1 MSHNTMISHPKSVVD
16 TTPAPTT
23 SPATSE
29 STTRGPT
36 VSLPIM
42 TVTFP
47 GAIATLTEADRVA
60 IIEAVTARLDAL
72 FGVGSVLCVLLQ
84 AGSVYAVATLASPHT
99 PAVITAASTS
109 IATTPITATPPS
121 TGSSLDLTA
130 VDVGAPTPTSAPT
143 PATAA
148 PTASPTATPDLTAGG
163 SSGDD
168 SADPAVV
175 AGTVVGVIAVLALI
189 FLVAFLRTDRHSDR
203 DAGGS
208 AKPLTVSSSMISHV
222 DRRSETSSGGAVPPD
237 DGVLS
242 RRLSVA

>member
-36 VSLPIM
+36 VSLPII

-72 FGVGSVLCVLLQ
+72 FGVGSVLSVLLQ
-84 AGSVYAVATLASPHT
+84 AGSVNAVATLASPQT

-109 IATTPITATPPS
+109 ITTTPITATLPS
-121 TGSSLDLTA
+121 TDSSLGSTA
-130 VDVGAPTPTSAPT
+130 VAVGAPMPTSAPT
-143 PATAA
+143 PVTAA
-148 PTASPTATPDLTAGG
+148 PTALMATDRDLTAGG

-175 AGTVVGVIAVLALI
+175 AGAVVGVIAVLVLI
-189 FLVAFLRTDRHSDR
+189 FLVAFLRMGRQSDR
-203 DAGGS
+203 DAGGG
-208 AKPLTVSSSMISHV
+208 AKPLTVRHPAGDYAHHPVLEKPTTNATIT
-222 DRRSETSSGGAVPPD
+222 SECAV
-237 DGVLS
+237 
-242 RRLSVA
+242 